1 MLKASAAIGRT
12 FGGAR
17 MFSSGRGSPYAPRL
31 WERPMF
37 KAKAKA
43 KAIALGGLGAALAL
57 FSVTASAQTGTSSS
71 WGSYG
76 YGQQIPTQALSPF
89 DREWNHDYQSENEAA
104 AGSEWLREHRGAG
117 QRSWL
122 PFP

>member
-1 MLKASAAIGRT
+1 MRKTIAAIGRT
-12 FGGAR
+12 FVGAR
-17 MFSSGRGSPYAPRL
+17 MFSSGRAPRYAPTL

-37 KAKAKA
+37 KA
-43 KAIALGGLGAALAL
+43 IAAGGLGAALAL
-57 FSVTASAQTGTSSS
+57 LPLAASAQTGTSSS

-89 DREWNHDYQSENEAA
+89 DREWNHDNEAQNEAA
-104 AGSEWLREHRGAG
+104 AGSEWLREHSEAG